1 MRIPRMWAAL
11 VAIITACVAVLA
23 VTTPAGADRHAGSSS
38 SARDLARLA
47 QRQTNLLLKFYQG
60 QNVSPLPC
68 GRGQDGDGVDGV
80 FLLPVLAFTAGDR
93 ELHCTTR
100 ARSVLVDL
108 GGFAITA
115 DDRFPASSYVLNG
128 RDVPFTRG
136 NLEPICDDLI
146 AQGAFNSPAPGI
158 LDGDKPIK
166 GTVLDSGVF
175 TAKVNRLAQIPG
187 GVDLFADSVDLGH
200 PGRLATVFCG
210 TKAIVHLSP
219 GSHTIVVDYGFPDP
233 STTLST
239 VFTYHL
245 TVTDGHDSE

>member
-1 MRIPRMWAAL
+1 L
-11 VAIITACVAVLA
+11 VAIITAGVAVLA
-23 VTTPAGADRHAGSSS
+23 LTAPAGADRHAGSSS
-38 SARDLARLA
+38 SATNLARLA
-47 QRQTNLLLKFYQG
+47 QPQTNLLLKFYQG

-108 GGFAITA
+108 GGFVITA
-115 DDRFPASSYVLNG
+115 DDRFPASSYPLNG
-128 RDVPFTRG
+128 HDVPFTPG

-146 AQGAFNSPAPGI
+146 AHRAFNPPATGI
-158 LDGDKPIK
+158 LDGHQHIK
-166 GTVLDSGVF
+166 GKVLDSGVF
-175 TAKVNRLAQIPG
+175 TAEVNRLAQVPG
-187 GVDLFADSVDLGH
+187 GADLFADSVDLGH
-200 PGRLATVFCG
+200 PGHLATVFCG

-219 GSHTIVVDYGFPDP
+219 GEHTIVVDYGFPDG

-245 TVTDGHDSE
+245 TLTDGHDSQ